1 MFKRFEVHSHT
12 HYSNLRLLDC
22 INRPKDLIK
31 RAIELGL
38 SGISITDHE
47 CLSSHMEVNLYAKEI
62 QKEYPD
68 FKIGYG
74 NEIYLCENRELGQK
88 YYHFILIAKTKLGH
102 KALRELSSMAWMNTY
117 WDRGMERVV
126 TTYEELA
133 AICRKY
139 PGQLIATTACLGGE
153 LGTKIIEREHAKM
166 LGDNVTAEAAHK
178 RIIEFL
184 TFC

>member
-1 MFKRFEVHSHT
+1 MNRFEVHAHT

-62 QKEYPD
+62 QKEHPD

-74 NEIYLCENRELGQK
+74 NEIYLCEK
-88 YYHFILIAKTKLGH
+88 SIIT
-102 KALRELSSMAWMNTY
+102 LS
-117 WDRGMERVV
+117 
-126 TTYEELA
+126 
-133 AICRKY
+133 
-139 PGQLIATTACLGGE
+139 
-153 LGTKIIEREHAKM
+153 
-166 LGDNVTAEAAHK
+166 
-178 RIIEFL
+178 
-184 TFC
+184 